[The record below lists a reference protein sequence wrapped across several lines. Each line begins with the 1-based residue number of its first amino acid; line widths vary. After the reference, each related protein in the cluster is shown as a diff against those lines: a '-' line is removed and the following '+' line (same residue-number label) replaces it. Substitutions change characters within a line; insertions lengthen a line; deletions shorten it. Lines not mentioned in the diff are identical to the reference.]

1 MQSGVV
7 PAPCATQRRPPASP
21 GAGGPGPAV
30 GPPGLAAAV
39 RRRGL
44 AAAVAIAPA
53 PAPAL
58 AEAGATLAVRG
69 WALALALAMALAAVA
84 ALAALAA
91 ALWMRRRSEHAL
103 HAARRDAQASHQLVE
118 ACRWATD
125 RDHRVTTWQPGTVT
139 AVPAW
144 AQAWQGLPLW
154 DLLERADDGP
164 ALRPLLEAGRALAGV
179 AVRPRGGAADTAVW
193 ALRAWPLLD
202 AQGGLAGHVGTL
214 GPSPAAAST
223 AAEDPLADALL
234 QAWPGPAW
242 VLAGARVQRCNAQAL
257 RVAGGVPQPSRV
269 ELGAALPAELR
280 PLVAAL
286 VPDAPAQTQGR
297 WCARLVSVAATD
309 AAAAPP
315 LTALLL
321 WPAPGGAEADGP
333 DESQSL
339 TYAVSHDLRA
349 PIRVVEGFARIVKED
364 HGAQLD
370 RIGHDH
376 LDRVLAA
383 AARMNQ
389 MIDALLALA
398 RLASQPLAR
407 QPVNLSQLAGYIVEE
422 LRRQQ
427 PQPTAD
433 VTIEPG
439 MVVQG
444 DPMLLR
450 IALENLLG
458 NAWKYS
464 ARCERRVVAF
474 GRAASEGCAGTQ
486 AFVVR
491 DNGAGFDMR
500 FVDRLFGV
508 FQRLHSASDYAGT
521 GIGLAS
527 VKRIV
532 ARHGGQIRAEG
543 EVGRGAQFTFTL
555 AD

>member
-1 MQSGVV
+1 MQSGVD
-7 PAPCATQRRPPASP
+7 PAPLATRRRPPASA
-21 GAGGPGPAV
+21 AGGAV
-30 GPPGLAAAV
+30 GPGAV
-39 RRRGL
+39 HRRGL
-44 AAAVAIAPA
+44 AVAVAAA

-58 AEAGATLAVRG
+58 AEAGAALAARG
-69 WALALALAMALAAVA
+69 WVLALLLLVALAAVA
-84 ALAALAA
+84 ALSALAA
-91 ALWMRRRSEHAL
+91 ALWVRRRGEHAL
-103 HAARRDAQASHQLVE
+103 YTAHRDAQASAQLVE
-118 ACRWATD
+118 GCRWVTD
-125 RDHRVTTWQPGTVT
+125 TAHRVSRWQAGTAT

-179 AVRPRGGAADTAVW
+179 AVRPRGGAADTPVW
-193 ALRAWPLLD
+193 TLRAWPLLD
-202 AQGGLAGHVGTL
+202 AQGAHAGHVGTL
-214 GPSPAAAST
+214 ASPAAGS
-223 AAEDPLADALL
+223 AAAVEDPLVDALL

-242 VLAGARVQRCNAQAL
+242 VLDGARVQRCNAQAL
-257 RVAGGVPQPSRV
+257 RLAGGVPQPSRV
-269 ELGAALPAELR
+269 ELAAALPPALR

-286 VPDAPAQTQGR
+286 APDAPAQTQGR
-297 WCARLVSVAATD
+297 WSARLVSVAGGD
-309 AAAAPP
+309 PAAASP
-315 LTALLL
+315 TARRLLLL
-321 WPAPGGAEADGP
+321 WPAAGGDDP
-333 DESQSL
+333 DERESL

-383 AARMNQ
+383 AARMNH

-407 QPVNLSQLAGYIVEE
+407 QPVNLSQLAGYVVED

-427 PQPTAD
+427 PQPPAD
-433 VTIEPG
+433 VTVEPG

-464 ARCERRVVAF
+464 ARCERRVIAF
-474 GRAASEGCAGTQ
+474 ERANGEGRAGDH

-508 FQRLHSASDYAGT
+508 FQRLHSASEYAGT

-527 VKRIV
+527 VRRIV
-532 ARHGGQIRAEG
+532 ARHGGHIRAEG
-543 EVGRGAQFTFTL
+543 EVGCGAKFYFTL

>member
-1 MQSGVV
+1 MQSGVD
-7 PAPCATQRRPPASP
+7 PARCATQRRPPASP
-21 GAGGPGPAV
+21 GLGPAHRAFEPR
-30 GPPGLAAAV
+30 GSGLAV
-39 RRRGL
+39 RQRGL
-44 AAAVAIAPA
+44 AASVAIAPA
-53 PAPAL
+53 PAL
-58 AEAGATLAVRG
+58 AETAATLALRG
-69 WALALALAMALAAVA
+69 WTLALALALTLAAVA
-84 ALAALAA
+84 VLAALAG
-91 ALWMRRRSEHAL
+91 ALWVRRRGDHAL
-103 HAARRDAQASHQLVE
+103 YAARRDAQAHSQLVE
-118 ACRWATD
+118 GCRWTSDAN
-125 RDHRVTTWQPGTVT
+125 HRVSTWQAGTVT

-179 AVRPRGGAADTAVW
+179 AVRPRGGAAETPVW
-193 ALRAWPLLD
+193 TLRAWPLLD
-202 AQGGLAGHVGTL
+202 AQGAHAGHVGTL
-214 GPSPAAAST
+214 APPPAAQA
-223 AAEDPLADALL
+223 APAEDPLVDALL

-257 RVAGGVPQPSRV
+257 RAAGGMPHPSRA
-269 ELGAALPAELR
+269 ELAAALPPELR
-280 PLVAAL
+280 QLVAGL
-286 VPDAPAQTQGR
+286 TPDAPAQAQGR
-297 WCARLVSVAATD
+297 WCARLVAVAAD
-309 AAAAPP
+309 GPAAADAPATQR
-315 LTALLL
+315 LLLL
-321 WPAPGGAEADGP
+321 WPAADGGEP
-333 DESQSL
+333 DERESL
-339 TYAVSHDLRA
+339 TYTVSHDLRA
-349 PIRVVEGFARIVKED
+349 PIRVVEGFARILKED

-407 QPVNLSQLAGYIVEE
+407 QPVNLSQLAGYIVDD
-422 LRRQQ
+422 LRRQH
-427 PQPTAD
+427 PQPPAD

-439 MVVQG
+439 MVVPG
-444 DPMLLR
+444 DPTLLR
-450 IALENLLG
+450 MALENLLG

-464 ARCERRVVAF
+464 ARCARRQIAFERAP
-474 GRAASEGCAGTQ
+474 AEGGVGAQG
-486 AFVVR
+486 FVVR

-521 GIGLAS
+521 GVGLAS

-532 ARHGGQIRAEG
+532 ARHGGCIRAEG